1 MKPVKKINVQLLF
14 DTEPLEVGS
23 LVLNERNIF
32 FKYSQEF
39 LDRGLDISPLKL
51 GFNAQINKANDLPF
65 DGLFGVFADSLPDG
79 WGKLLID
86 RALTA
91 RGISLASLSTLD
103 RLAYIGKNGM
113 GALIYKPELTMEHEV
128 DFDIE
133 LDEIAK
139 GTKQIISGIA
149 SDALDKI
156 YQLGGSSV
164 GARPKILVGFNPKT
178 QHILGNEIT
187 LPIDYEHW
195 IIKFPATNDPV
206 DMANIE
212 FAYYKMAVEA
222 GIEMN
227 ECRLFESKSG
237 NTYFGT
243 KRFDREGNKRLHLH
257 SAAGIMHDNFR
268 YSSLD
273 YGHLMDCA
281 FQLERDVKVYEK
293 VFRLAAF
300 NVFANNMDDHSK
312 NFSFLM
318 NDIGEWRFAP
328 AYDLTFSYA
337 GHGMHSTMIAG
348 ESKQPNEVHLL
359 KLATHFKV
367 KNAGNIMDEVKAS
380 INNWRNHAATNG
392 VRRSSKNT
400 IGKVISP

>member
-1 MKPVKKINVQLLF
+1 MKSVKKINVQLLF
-14 DTEPLEVGS
+14 DTEALEVGS
-23 LVLNERNIF
+23 LVLSERSIY

-51 GFNAQINKANDLPF
+51 GLNAQINKANDLPF

-133 LDEIAK
+133 LDDIAK
-139 GTKQIISGIA
+139 GTKQIIAGTA

-195 IIKFPATNDPV
+195 IIKFPATNDLV
-206 DMANIE
+206 DLANIE

-273 YGHLMDCA
+273 YGHLMDGA

-300 NVFANNMDDHSK
+300 NVFANNRDDHSK

-318 NDIGEWRFAP
+318 NVKGEWRFAP
-328 AYDLTFSYA
+328 AYDLTFSNA
-337 GHGMHSTMIAG
+337 GNGMHSTMIAG
-348 ESKQPNEVHLL
+348 ESKVPTTLHLL
-359 KLATHFKV
+359 KLANYFKV
-367 KNAGNIMDEVKAS
+367 KNAEEILDQVNES
-380 INNWRNHAATNG
+380 IHHWRKTADLYG
-392 VRRSSKNT
+392 VSRESKNT
-400 IGKVISP
+400 ITKIICP

>member
-1 MKPVKKINVQLLF
+1 MKSVKKINVQLLF
-14 DTEPLEVGS
+14 DAEALEVGS
-23 LVLNERNIF
+23 LVLSERSIY

-51 GFNAQINKANDLPF
+51 GLNAQINKANDLPF

-133 LDEIAK
+133 LDDIAK
-139 GTKQIISGIA
+139 GTKQIIAGTA

-195 IIKFPATNDPV
+195 IIKFPATNDLV

-273 YGHLMDCA
+273 YGHLMDCS

-300 NVFANNMDDHSK
+300 NVFANNRDDHSK

-318 NDIGEWRFAP
+318 NVKGEWRFAP
-328 AYDLTFSYA
+328 AYDLTFSNA
-337 GHGMHSTMIAG
+337 GNGMHSTMIAG
-348 ESKQPNEVHLL
+348 ESKVPTTLHLL
-359 KLATHFKV
+359 KLANYFKV
-367 KNAGNIMDEVKAS
+367 KNAEEILDEVNES
-380 INNWRNHAATNG
+380 IHHWRKTAALYG
-392 VRRSSKNT
+392 VSRESKNT
-400 IGKVISP
+400 IAKIICP

>member
-1 MKPVKKINVQLLF
+1 MKSVKKINVRLLF
-14 DTEPLEVGS
+14 DTEALEVGS

-32 FKYSQEF
+32 FKYGQEF

-51 GFNAQINKANDLPF
+51 GLNAQINKANDLPF

-91 RGISLASLSTLD
+91 RGISLASLSSLD

-139 GTKQIISGIA
+139 ESRHIISGNA
-149 SDALDKI
+149 SEVLDQM
-156 YQLGGSSV
+156 YHLGGSSV

-178 QHILGNEIT
+178 QHILGNEII
-187 LPIDYEHW
+187 LPTDYEHW

-222 GIEMN
+222 GIEMS
-227 ECRLFESKSG
+227 ECKLFESKSG
-237 NTYFGT
+237 KTYFGT
-243 KRFDREGNKRLHLH
+243 KRFDREGNNRLHLH

-268 YSSLD
+268 YSSMD

-281 FQLERDVKVYEK
+281 FQLEKDVKVYEK

-300 NVFANNMDDHSK
+300 NVFANNRDDHSK

-318 NDIGEWRFAP
+318 NVKGEWQFAP
-328 AYDLTFSYA
+328 AYDLTFSNA
-337 GHGMHSTMIAG
+337 GNGMHSTMIAG
-348 ESKQPNEVHLL
+348 ESKVPTTLHLL
-359 KLATHFKV
+359 KLANYFKV
-367 KNAGNIMDEVKAS
+367 KNAEEILDEVNEC
-380 INNWRNHAATNG
+380 IHHWRKMADLYG
-392 VRRSSKNT
+392 VSRESKNT
-400 IGKVISP
+400 ITKIICP

>member
-1 MKPVKKINVQLLF
+1 MF
-14 DTEPLEVGS
+14 DTEALEVGS

-51 GFNAQINKANDLPF
+51 GLNAQINKANDLPF

-86 RALTA
+86 KALTPK
-91 RGISLASLSTLD
+91 GISLASLSTLD

-113 GALIYKPELTMEHEV
+113 GALIYKPELTMEHKV

-156 YQLGGSSV
+156 YQLGGSSL

-187 LPIDYEHW
+187 LPTDYEHW
-195 IIKFPATNDPV
+195 IIKFPATNDPL

-281 FQLERDVKVYEK
+281 FQLERDLEVYE
-293 VFRLAAF
+293 
-300 NVFANNMDDHSK
+300 
-312 NFSFLM
+312 
-318 NDIGEWRFAP
+318 
-328 AYDLTFSYA
+328 
-337 GHGMHSTMIAG
+337 
-348 ESKQPNEVHLL
+348 
-359 KLATHFKV
+359 
-367 KNAGNIMDEVKAS
+367 
-380 INNWRNHAATNG
+380 
-392 VRRSSKNT
+392 
-400 IGKVISP
+400 

>member
-1 MKPVKKINVQLLF
+1 MKPINDISVQLLF
-14 DTEPLEVGS
+14 SEEEIEVGR
-23 LVLNERNIF
+23 LVLSERSIF
-32 FKYSQEF
+32 FKFSQEF
-39 LDRGLDISPLKL
+39 IEGGLEISPLKL
-51 GFNAQINKANDLPF
+51 KINSQVNKANDLPF
-65 DGLFGVFADSLPDG
+65 EGLFGVFADSLPDG
-79 WGKLLID
+79 WGKLLMD
-86 RALTA
+86 RALAA
-91 RGISLASLSTLD
+91 RGISLASFSTLD

-113 GALIYKPELTMEHEV
+113 GALIYKPELTMENKV
-128 DFDIE
+128 DFDIA

-139 GTKQIISGIA
+139 EIKHIISGKA
-149 SDALDKI
+149 SDLLDQI
-156 YQLGGSSV
+156 YHLGGSSV

-178 QHILGNEIT
+178 QHILRNEIT
-187 LPIDYEHW
+187 LPTDYEHW

-212 FAYYKMAVEA
+212 FAYYKIAIEA

-237 NTYFGT
+237 KTYFGT
-243 KRFDREGNKRLHLH
+243 KRFDREGNNRLHLH

-268 YSSLD
+268 YSSMD

-281 FQLERDVKVYEK
+281 FQLEKDVKVYEK
-293 VFRLAAF
+293 IFRLAAF
-300 NVFANNMDDHSK
+300 NVFANNRDDHSK

-318 NDIGEWRFAP
+318 KAKGEWRFAP
-328 AYDLTFSYA
+328 AYDLTFSNA

-367 KNAGNIMDEVKAS
+367 KNARTILDEVKAS
-380 INNWRNHAATNG
+380 INNWRNHASING